1 MKDSNKK
8 SDKSSSDSISP
19 VKNTIP
25 EMPKDKRT
33 KAYKEW
39 IKKYG
44 DQTLES
50 NVIPE
55 MPKDK
60 RTKAYKDW
68 VKQYGD
74 NEVPPKEEK
83 VSSKSNKKQTKK
95 TKTKKSSL
103 SDKVDLFQEHINS
116 EDWFNKRK
124 EIEELRSN
132 INTLIKKDESDE
144 TNKIKSLFFQTLK
157 IYSNKKRKYFNDLN
171 SNQKENLIKRQDL
184 IEKIKDLIVVDEN
197 PNKLYSK
204 FKLLKE
210 EWHNTGQ
217 VPITD
222 RNNIWETYR
231 HHVGKFYDF
240 LHLNRDLR
248 ELDFKHNYEEKLKII
263 ERAEQLDKVDD
274 IIKASR
280 DLNDLHRLW
289 KNELGPVSREFS
301 DDLWSRFQA
310 ASQKIHLKRQNFQK
324 EISSTQQENFE
335 KKQNVIIRM
344 RELTSSIPKSHS
356 EWQNKIKDFEKLK
369 VEFQSIKNLQR
380 NKNKKS
386 WNDFRLATKEF
397 NSEKNNFYKNQ
408 KKELKK
414 SIDIKKSLIE
424 EVKGILESNKISENS
439 KRIKA
444 IQEEWKKVG
453 YLPRKISNSL
463 WDDFKP
469 LLNKFYDILKSGA
482 VNMDK
487 NEQEI
492 FDKKSKFIDK
502 LKFSKKKFSI
512 DELKEEFI
520 TSIKSFND
528 LGELNLNSSNTLNNN
543 MLRKISSII
552 NSLEIEKNE
561 KDDLLFDLELEL
573 SKSNSNEINKK
584 IQTIKRKISDLEVES
599 NQFQNNLEF
608 FSSSSSENPLF
619 KNVSTKIS
627 SIEKKIE
634 FWRDKLRKIEKV

>member
-50 NVIPE
+50 SVIPE

-74 NEVPPKEEK
+74 SKVPSKEEK

-103 SDKVDLFQEHINS
+103 SEKVDLFQEHINS

-132 INTLIKKDESDE
+132 INTLIKKDESDDA
-144 TNKIKSLFFQTLK
+144 NKIKSLFFQTLK

-171 SNQKENLIKRQDL
+171 SNQKENLIKRLDL

-344 RELTSSIPKSHS
+344 RELTSSLPKSHS

-424 EVKGILESNKISENS
+424 EVKGIIESNKISENS

-482 VNMDK
+482 VNMDE

-502 LKFSKKKFSI
+502 LKFSKKKFTI

-528 LGELNLNSSNTLNNN
+528 LGELNLSSSNTLNNN